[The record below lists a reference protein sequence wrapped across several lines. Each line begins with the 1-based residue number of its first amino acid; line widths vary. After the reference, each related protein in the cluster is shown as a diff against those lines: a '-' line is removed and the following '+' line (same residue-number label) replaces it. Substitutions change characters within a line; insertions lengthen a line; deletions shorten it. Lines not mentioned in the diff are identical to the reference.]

1 MFSLNLW
8 RKLYFHSLK
17 GLNFFQDS
25 SASFDDD
32 DDEDDL
38 DEKNK
43 KVWLDFVTPFRFR
56 VEKSQL
62 I

>member
-8 RKLYFHSLK
+8 RKLHFHSLK

-43 KVWLDFVTPFRFR
+43 KVWLDFVTRSDS
-56 VEKSQL
+56 E
-62 I
+62 